1 MWRATLRLRRPL
13 LAAATLCSTTCAT
26 AALVSHCQAKDDQQ
40 LFSSRVTGKE
50 PVGTTR
56 WLKLETLSYTDQ
68 TGRARKWDMAS
79 RTTKRQGASA
89 DAVAILALIRS
100 TDAPNH
106 VETLVVQQF
115 RPPVNAVT
123 LELPAGLIDPGET
136 AEMAAIREL
145 KEETGYVGSVAYC
158 SGPLAM
164 SPGLC
169 DETCQL
175 VVVEVDLSLPANQ
188 RPVQQLEDTEF
199 IKVTR
204 VPLQNL
210 HERVLALE
218 NEGCISIGM
227 LHLLSFGLQ
236 LGQLGAML

>member
-1 MWRATLRLRRPL
+1 MWCATQLRRPL
-13 LAAATLCSTTCAT
+13 LAAAALCSTGVG
-26 AALVSHCQAKDDQQ
+26 AALAQSQAKDSK
-40 LFSSRVTGKE
+40 LFSSTVNGKE
-50 PVGTTR
+50 TVGTTR

-68 TGRARKWDMAS
+68 TGRERKWDMAS
-79 RTTKRQGASA
+79 RTTKREGASA

-100 TDAPNH
+100 PQSPSH

-123 LELPAGLIDPGET
+123 IELPAGLIDAGES

-145 KEETGYVGSVAYC
+145 KEETGYVGSAAYC

-169 DETCQL
+169 NETCQL

-204 VPLQNL
+204 VPLQSL

-218 NEGCISIGM
+218 EEGCISIGM

-236 LGQLGAML
+236 LGQMGAML